1 MGTRLGPYVVEA
13 ALDHGA
19 MGEVYRARDVR
30 LGRRVAVKILA
41 PHVISDPGR
50 RARFSREAQA
60 VSRLTHPHICALHD
74 VGEQDGV
81 QFLVLEYLEGETLAN
96 RLLRGP
102 LPMPDAIHIAVEI
115 ADALGYAHLQGIV
128 HRDLK
133 PANIMLTAAGTKL
146 LDFGL
151 ARIES
156 ALVDSGN
163 TAELSGRPATETL
176 TEEGAILG
184 TVQYMAPEQLEGS
197 SADGRSD
204 IFALGAILYEM
215 VTGRRAFE
223 GTSKAGVIA
232 AILERTPPPISADHD
247 SAGGTVSLVNE
258 TVFRCLAKRPD
269 DRWQSAKDFKAAL
282 DWLARGTLVPPD
294 TGAPAYGRR
303 SRRVSWAGAS
313 ILLLVAL
320 VVTAVVVRERAE
332 APADIWF
339 EITPPDHVA
348 FNPASAFLALSP
360 DGNHLVFVASS
371 REGGRALWLRPRDS
385 VTARQLRGTEEAYQ
399 PFWSPDSRFVGFGA
413 EGKLKTI
420 EVTTNVVRTLTDA
433 LVTTGTW
440 NRSGVIL
447 FTPGPNERRLGDRTV
462 HQISADGGTPSALTT
477 LDTSG
482 GEISHEHP
490 FFLPDGRQF
499 LFVARSNDSK
509 RDGTLTIGS
518 LNSDRRVALFQIDS
532 HAVYTAGHLVFMRGG
547 RLFAQPFDPRSLKT
561 TGEAAIIAEDVE
573 PNDSVARRGAF
584 ATSETGVLAY
594 RTARQKR
601 LAWFDRHGK
610 LQGLLG
616 EAGRYIQ

>member
-1 MGTRLGPYVVEA
+1 MRAMSYPFAERIRTGAIIRAIMNLAMGTRLGPYVVEA

-30 LGRRVAVKILA
+30 LGRRVAVKILT
-41 PHVISDPGR
+41 PHVINDPGR

-60 VSRLTHPHICALHD
+60 VSRLAHPHICALHD

-81 QFLVLEYLEGETLAN
+81 QFLVMEYLEGETLAN

-102 LPMPDAIHIAVEI
+102 LPMPDAIHIAIEI

-163 TAELSGRPATETL
+163 TPELNGRLATETL

-247 SAGGTVSLVNE
+247 SAGGTVSLLNE
-258 TVFRCLAKRPD
+258 TVFRCLAKRPA
-269 DRWQSAKDFKAAL
+269 DRWQAANDFKAAL
-282 DWLARGTLVPPD
+282 GWLARGTPVLPD
-294 TGAPAYGRR
+294 MGASAYGRR
-303 SRRVSWAGAS
+303 SRRAAWAGAS
-313 ILLLVAL
+313 ILLLVAV
-320 VVTAVVVRERAE
+320 VVTAVAVRERAE
-332 APADIWF
+332 APTDIWF
-339 EITPPDHVA
+339 EVAPPDHVA

-360 DGNHLVFVASS
+360 DGNYLVFVASS
-371 REGGRALWLRPRDS
+371 REGGRALWLLARDS
-385 VTARQLRGTEEAYQ
+385 VTARQLPGTEEAYQ
-399 PFWSPDSRFVGFGA
+399 PFWSPDSRLVGFGA
-413 EGKLKTI
+413 GANSRPLK
-420 EVTTNVVRTLTDA
+420 
-433 LVTTGTW
+433 
-440 NRSGVIL
+440 S
-447 FTPGPNERRLGDRTV
+447 P
-462 HQISADGGTPSALTT
+462 QMSC
-477 LDTSG
+477 
-482 GEISHEHP
+482 
-490 FFLPDGRQF
+490 GR
-499 LFVARSNDSK
+499 
-509 RDGTLTIGS
+509 
-518 LNSDRRVALFQIDS
+518 
-532 HAVYTAGHLVFMRGG
+532 
-547 RLFAQPFDPRSLKT
+547 
-561 TGEAAIIAEDVE
+561 
-573 PNDSVARRGAF
+573 
-584 ATSETGVLAY
+584 
-594 RTARQKR
+594 
-601 LAWFDRHGK
+601 
-610 LQGLLG
+610 
-616 EAGRYIQ
+616 